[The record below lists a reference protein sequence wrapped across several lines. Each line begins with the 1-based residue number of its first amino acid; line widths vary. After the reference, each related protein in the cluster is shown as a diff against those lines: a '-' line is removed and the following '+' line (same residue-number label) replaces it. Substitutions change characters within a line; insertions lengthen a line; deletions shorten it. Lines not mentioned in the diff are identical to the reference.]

1 MNIFMSLFT
10 ELIGFWDSEQ
20 VHEIIQLNIGG
31 GVCLLTVSSK
41 LDEIEGYSW
50 ISNNPIVSILEVTD
64 ELEISDNDCDHSLKE
79 QTEKYC

>member
-20 VHEIIQLNIGG
+20 VHEIIQLLIG
-31 GVCLLTVSSK
+31 GVCLIIVWRK
-41 LDEIEGYSW
+41 LDEIEGYTW